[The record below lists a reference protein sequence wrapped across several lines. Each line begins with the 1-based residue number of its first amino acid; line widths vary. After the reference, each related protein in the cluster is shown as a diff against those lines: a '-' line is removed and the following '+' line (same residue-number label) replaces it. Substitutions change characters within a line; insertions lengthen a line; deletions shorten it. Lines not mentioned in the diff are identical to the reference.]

1 MDAIEQVTCIRFQPR
16 KIANDYV
23 NIFSGK
29 YCKSNLGRTGGA
41 QDLSLNWKLC
51 FEKGIIIH
59 ELLHALGYIHM
70 HNRPDRD
77 KYVKILWK
85 NIDPRWYKE
94 FDKVNPQNFN
104 HLGTPYD
111 YQSVMHYGATAF
123 TKNGA
128 NTIVTKDAE
137 HIGQRFG
144 LSEGDIRRINNKY
157 DCHQESHHGNHF
169 GKSSAK
175 TEFNGI
181 AKDVKFYSNPQRPI
195 KPTTTIND
203 DDDDDD
209 LFNI

>member
-1 MDAIEQVTCIRFQPR
+1 MDAIELVSCIRFTPR
-16 KIANDYV
+16 KNSKDFL

-29 YCKSNLGRTGGA
+29 HCKSNLGRTGGG
-41 QDLSLNWKLC
+41 QPLSLNWRIC

-85 NIDPRWYKE
+85 NIDPNWFNE
-94 FDKVNPQNFN
+94 FNRVDPSNFN

-111 YQSVMHYGATAF
+111 YQSIMHYGATAF

-128 NTIVTKDAE
+128 VTIRTNE
-137 HIGQRFG
+137 PIGQRYG

-157 DCHQESHHGNHF
+157 SCKTNTPPFFPKPEYHLKPDG
-169 GKSSAK
+169 GKLFS
-175 TEFNGI
+175 
-181 AKDVKFYSNPQRPI
+181 
-195 KPTTTIND
+195 KPYITTFTTD
-203 DDDDDD
+203 DDE
-209 LFNI
+209 LFKI

>member
-1 MDAIEQVTCIRFQPR
+1 MDAIEQVTCIRFKPR
-16 KIANDYV
+16 KIAKDFV
-23 NIFSGK
+23 HIFSGK

-94 FDKVNPQNFN
+94 FDKVNPINFN
-104 HLGTPYD
+104 HLNTPYD
-111 YQSVMHYGATAF
+111 YQSIMHYGAAAF
-123 TKNGA
+123 SKNGA
-128 NTIVTKDAE
+128 NTIVTKNSE
-137 HIGQRFG
+137 HIGQRYG
-144 LSEGDIRRINNKY
+144 LSDGDIRRINNKY
-157 DCHQESHHGNHF
+157 NCDIESHQEKFF
-169 GKSSAK
+169 GKTFVK
-175 TEFNGI
+175 TEYKI
-181 AKDVKFYSNPQRPI
+181 KDFIPHSKPQLLSKPI
-195 KPTTTIND
+195 TTTKIEH